1 MIGLVLSFAWGFG
14 VDDGLVVGVSCAGRS
29 VTDASS
35 VSSYFH
41 IIVGVVVGRDVF
53 LEALCLVDY
62 IIF

>member
-1 MIGLVLSFAWGFG
+1 MIGLVLSCAWVFG
-14 VDDGLVVGVSCAGRS
+14 ADDGLVVGVSCAGRS
-29 VTDASS
+29 VTDASL

-53 LEALCLVDY
+53 LEALCLVAY